1 MAAITWNESMS
12 VKINSIDEQHKKLFE
27 MINDFYNN
35 ISKRSNDELILK
47 LVSGMKNYTVMHF
60 STEERYMKQ
69 YKYPSYELHKKEHED
84 FIAKVNALEEKLKKG
99 TIIVSFE
106 ITNFLKDWIKH
117 HIQNTDKQYSDFF
130 LKHGVI

>member
-106 ITNFLKDWIKH
+106 ITNFLKDWIKN